1 VAGGKCAVEVR
12 QGSARYAIMD
22 VVVSGCVVV
31 DIQKG
36 DNVAVYASPARPSVG
51 VKTLG
56 VRPVQVV

>member
-1 VAGGKCAVEVR
+1 MDGECVVEVR
-12 QGSARYAIMD
+12 QGSARFAIMD
-22 VVVSGCVVV
+22 VVASGRAVV

-36 DNVAVYASPARPSVG
+36 DNVAVHASPDRPSVG